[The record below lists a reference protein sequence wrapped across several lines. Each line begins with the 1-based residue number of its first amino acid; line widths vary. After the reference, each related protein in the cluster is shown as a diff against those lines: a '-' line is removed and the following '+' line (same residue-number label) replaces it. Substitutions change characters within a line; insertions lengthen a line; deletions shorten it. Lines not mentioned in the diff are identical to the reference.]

1 MKLHHGNNEKL
12 FFSKIKNL
20 GDEFEMKKRK
30 VSQIFFAE
38 HPDQGK
44 KCWIRLSDCNFD
56 CKGCFAT
63 YVGKQEIGRSLS
75 TEELTNLILK
85 YDKKIDRMVITGGEP
100 LLDENYLINLIKKS
114 KENFI
119 NKFEIHTNAYL
130 LNENL
135 LKKLSNLNVDVLFS
149 ADIKAFDDNIHKKY
163 TGKSNANVLKAISL
177 LSEYKDS
184 LYKDNPSFIVNTPLM
199 PGVVDTDEIEKT
211 AKFLSETDE
220 NVCYRIAQFLD
231 QFLPSNERNL
241 TRTPTFE
248 EMINAY
254 NVARKH
260 LDYVII
266 DTYLPTGLE
275 HNYKN
280 IIPDELLDTFKEF
293 DKKYKSVIESRKVQY
308 LTMDQLIN
316 SVDDGY
322 AKKQ

>member
-1 MKLHHGNNEKL
+1 
-12 FFSKIKNL
+12 
-20 GDEFEMKKRK
+20 MKKRK
-30 VSQIFFAE
+30 ISQIFFAD
-38 HPDQGK
+38 HPDQGR
-44 KCWIRLSDCNFD
+44 KCWIRLSGCNFD

-63 YVGKQEIGRSLS
+63 SIGKQEVGRSLS
-75 TEELTNLILK
+75 VEELTDLIFN
-85 YDKKIDRMVITGGEP
+85 YDKKINRLVMTGGEP
-100 LLDENYLINLIKKS
+100 LLDENYVVNLIKIS
-114 KENFI
+114 KENSI
-119 NKFEIHTNAYL
+119 NRFEVHTNAYSI
-130 LNENL
+130 NENL

-149 ADIKAFDDNIHKKY
+149 ADLKAFDDSIHKKY
-163 TGKSNANVLKAISL
+163 TGKSNANVLKGIRL

-184 LYKDNPSFIVNTPLM
+184 LHDGDPSFIVNTPLM
-199 PGVVDTDEIEKT
+199 PGFVDTDEIEKT

-231 QFLPSNERNL
+231 QFLPSNEHNL
-241 TRTPTFE
+241 TRTPTIE
-248 EMINAY
+248 EMINSY

-293 DKKYKSVIESRKVQY
+293 DKKYKLVIESRKVRY

-316 SVDDGY
+316 SVDGVY
-322 AKKQ
+322 TKKQENLE